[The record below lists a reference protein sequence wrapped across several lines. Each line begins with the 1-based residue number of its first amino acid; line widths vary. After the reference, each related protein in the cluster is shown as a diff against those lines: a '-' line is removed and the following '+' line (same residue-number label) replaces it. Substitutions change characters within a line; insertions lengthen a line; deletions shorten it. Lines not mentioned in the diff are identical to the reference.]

1 MDAIIMDAI
10 TKYNMC
16 IGLSTDTVEYYFR
29 KCINDP
35 YANWD
40 IYRIEYPNLLTI
52 LYHTWDNTFQPPRYV
67 KKQIT
72 IKMEE

>member
-1 MDAIIMDAI
+1 MDAI
-10 TKYNMC
+10 TKCNIC

-29 KCINDP
+29 KCVNDP

-52 LYHTWDNTFQPPRYV
+52 HYHTWDTTFQTPRYV